1 MEIIV
6 FPKCI
11 MQTLVITLS
20 QEVRMSRSDVGL
32 QTQTHT
38 HTQTLTPQD
47 PLSGSLKGHINES

>member
-38 HTQTLTPQD
+38 HTNTHTT
-47 PLSGSLKGHINES
+47 GSTVRVTERAHK